1 MNAHNI
7 SAAIAAG
14 LDAIPRFRL
23 RGFDAT
29 GITGMI

>member
-7 SAAIAAG
+7 SAVVAAG
-14 LDAIPRFRL
+14 LDAIPRFL
-23 RGFDAT
+23 RGFDTT